1 MFGLF
6 KKGKT
11 EFSAEVTPSGD
22 RINVKAG
29 DNLLKAALDAG
40 LQWPHDC
47 RVGSCGTCRCIL
59 KEGKVKELSDFAY
72 VLDQEELQSGM
83 ILACQAALRSD
94 IAVEVEF
101 VKDVEHVKVSSHQGV
116 IHKVTPLTHDIV
128 ELVVKASDDFP
139 RTALAGQYAEVLV
152 DDIENPRSYSF
163 AKAPENEN
171 DRELTFFVRRV
182 PGGEFTEWLFAE
194 ERAGKHVAV
203 TGPYGSF
210 WLRSGDAPIVCVAG
224 GSGLAPIK
232 ALLESAHNA
241 DTERDV
247 LFLFGARTQK
257 DLYCQDVMDQLKSK
271 WKGDFEF
278 VPVLSEEPED
288 SGWQGACGMVT
299 DYLQQAYIDT
309 GKVNMSVSQ
318 GYLCGPPPMVDA
330 TVAMLGAA
338 GMAKD
343 DIHFDK
349 FLDASSM
356 PAGRK
361 SSSSDTEG
369 VAMVDDHE
377 TPLEK
382 IAIEK

>member
-6 KKGKT
+6 KKAKT
-11 EFSAEVTPSGD
+11 EQNAKIMPSGD
-22 RINVKAG
+22 TITVKAG
-29 DNLLKAALDAG
+29 DNLLKGALEAG
-40 LQWPHDC
+40 LHWPHDC

-59 KEGKVKELSDFAY
+59 KEGQVKELSDFAY
-72 VLDQEELQSGM
+72 VLDQKELQSGM
-83 ILACQAALRSD
+83 ILACQAVLRSD
-94 IAVEVEF
+94 VVIEVELL
-101 VKDVEHVKVSSHQGV
+101 KDIDQSVNVSSHEGV

-139 RTALAGQYAEVLV
+139 RTALAGQYAEISV
-152 DDIENPRSYSF
+152 DDIDQPRSYSF
-163 AKAPENEN
+163 ARAPENEN
-171 DRELTFFVRRV
+171 DKELTFFVRRV

-194 ERAGKHVAV
+194 DRSGKPMVV

-210 WLRSGDAPIVCVAG
+210 WLRTGDAPIVCVAG
-224 GSGLAPIK
+224 GSGMAPIK
-232 ALLESAHNA
+232 ALLESAHNS

-257 DLYCQDVMDQLKSK
+257 DLYCQDVMEQLQKK
-271 WKGDFEF
+271 WKGKFEF

-288 SGWQGACGMVT
+288 SGWNGACGMVT

-309 GKVNMSVSQ
+309 GKADMSVSQ
-318 GYLCGPPPMVDA
+318 GYLCGPPPMIDA
-330 TVAMLGAA
+330 TLAMLAAA

-361 SSSSDTEG
+361 
-369 VAMVDDHE
+369 
-377 TPLEK
+377 
-382 IAIEK
+382 

>member
-11 EFSAEVTPSGD
+11 EFNVEVSPGGESFS
-22 RINVKAG
+22 VKAG
-29 DNLLKAALDAG
+29 DNLLKAALEAG

-47 RVGSCGTCRCIL
+47 RVGSCGTCKCTL

-72 VLDQEELQSGM
+72 VLDQEDLQSGM

-94 IAVEVEF
+94 VVVEVEF
-101 VKDVEHVKVSSHQGV
+101 VKDVEQAVKVSSHQGV
-116 IHKVTPLTHDIV
+116 IHKVTPLTHDIM
-128 ELVVKASDDFP
+128 ELVVQASDDFP
-139 RTALAGQYAEVLV
+139 RTALAGQYAEVKV
-152 DDIENPRSYSF
+152 DDISQPRSYSF

-171 DRELTFFVRRV
+171 DKELTFFVRRV

-194 ERAGKHVAV
+194 DRAGKSIEV

-210 WLRSGDAPIVCVAG
+210 WLRKGEAPIVCVAG
-224 GSGLAPIK
+224 GSGMAPIK
-232 ALLESAHNA
+232 ALLECAQNS

-247 LFLFGARTQK
+247 LYLFGARTQK
-257 DLYCQDVMDQLKSK
+257 DLYCQDDMDQLKSK
-271 WKGDFEF
+271 WKSNFEF

-288 SGWQGACGMVT
+288 SGWQGARGMVT

-309 GKVNMSVSQ
+309 SKVDMSVSQ
-318 GYLCGPPPMVDA
+318 GYLCGPPPMIDA
-330 TVAMLGAA
+330 TVAMLEAA
-338 GMAKD
+338 GMAKE

-361 SSSSDTEG
+361 
-369 VAMVDDHE
+369 
-377 TPLEK
+377 
-382 IAIEK
+382 

>member
-6 KKGKT
+6 KKAKTEHNAEILPTGKT
-11 EFSAEVTPSGD
+11 LS
-22 RINVKAG
+22 VKTG

-40 LQWPHDC
+40 LHWPHDC

-83 ILACQAALRSD
+83 ILACQAALKTD
-94 IAVEVEF
+94 VVIEVELL
-101 VKDVEHVKVSSHQGV
+101 KDVAQSVSVSSHEGLIQ
-116 IHKVTPLTHDIV
+116 KVTPLTHDIV
-128 ELVVKASDDFP
+128 ELIVKASDDFS
-139 RTALAGQYAEVLV
+139 RTALAGQYAEIKV
-152 DDIENPRSYSF
+152 DNIAQARSYSF
-163 AKAPENEN
+163 AKAPDNEN

-194 ERAGKHVAV
+194 DRIGKAAVV

-210 WLRSGDAPIVCVAG
+210 WLRTGDAPIVCVAG
-224 GSGLAPIK
+224 GSGMAPIK
-232 ALLESAHNA
+232 ALLESAHNS

-271 WKGDFEF
+271 WKGNFEF

-288 SGWQGACGMVT
+288 SGWQGACGLVT
-299 DYLQQAYIDT
+299 EYLQQAFIDT
-309 GKVNMSVSQ
+309 GKVDMSISQ
-318 GYLCGPPPMVDA
+318 GYLCGPPPMIDA
-330 TVAMLGAA
+330 TVSLLKVA
-338 GMAKD
+338 GMAKA

-361 SSSSDTEG
+361 
-369 VAMVDDHE
+369 
-377 TPLEK
+377 
-382 IAIEK
+382 

>member
-6 KKGKT
+6 KKSNT
-11 EFSAEVTPSGD
+11 VLNAVVNPSGD
-22 RINVKAG
+22 TFSVKAG
-29 DNLLKAALDAG
+29 DNLLKAALEAG
-40 LQWPHDC
+40 LHWPHDC

-72 VLDQEELQSGM
+72 VLDQEELKSGM

-94 IAVEVEF
+94 VVVEVEL
-101 VKDVEHVKVSSHQGV
+101 VKNIDQAVIVSSHDGV

-139 RTALAGQYAEVLV
+139 RTAVAGQYAEVLV
-152 DDIENPRSYSF
+152 DDIGSPRSYSF
-163 AKAPENEN
+163 AKAPENE
-171 DRELTFFVRRV
+171 DDKELTFFVRRV

-194 ERAGKHVAV
+194 DRTGKPVVV

-210 WLRSGDAPIVCVAG
+210 WLRGGDERIVCVAG
-224 GSGLAPIK
+224 GSGMAPIK
-232 ALLESAHNA
+232 SLLESAHNA
-241 DTERDV
+241 DKQRDV
-247 LFLFGARTQK
+247 LFLFGARSQQ
-257 DLYCQDVMDQLKSK
+257 DLYCLDVMEQLKSK
-271 WKGDFEF
+271 WKGEFEF

-288 SGWQGACGMVT
+288 SGWQGARGLVT
-299 DYLQQAYIDT
+299 EYLQQAFIDT
-309 GKVNMSVSQ
+309 GKVDMSVSQ

-330 TVAMLGAA
+330 TIALLSAA
-338 GMAKD
+338 GMAKE

-361 SSSSDTEG
+361 
-369 VAMVDDHE
+369 
-377 TPLEK
+377 
-382 IAIEK
+382 